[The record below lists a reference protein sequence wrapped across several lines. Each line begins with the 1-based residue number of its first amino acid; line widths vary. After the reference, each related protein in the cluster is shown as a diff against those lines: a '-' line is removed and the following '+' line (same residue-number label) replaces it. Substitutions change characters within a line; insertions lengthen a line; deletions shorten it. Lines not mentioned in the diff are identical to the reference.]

1 MNLIL
6 IQGSNIFLFYYKDNM
21 FLFLYYFS
29 LFIYGV
35 KKEYIYD

>member
-6 IQGSNIFLFYYKDNM
+6 IQGSNIFLFYYEDNM
-21 FLFLYYFS
+21 FLSLYYFS

-35 KKEYIYD
+35 KKGIYL

>member
-1 MNLIL
+1 MNLIW